1 MTETV
6 QRGRER
12 RFSVGVVEG
21 VGVSCG
27 VSEQR
32 FVQNLLFRAAEKESA
47 RAGGCPMTNASPG
60 FRNFPETGA
69 SFLPEGERPGRKQ
82 KKKVRSGSQKAAMGR
97 TAHRLYGFRK
107 KVGRPVWFANGAEK
121 SDRKSGRRRG
131 TGKKTV
137 RRDGQTDGRE
147 EGAARRRRF
156 ALSGGW
162 NGWLFLRV

>member
-1 MTETV
+1 M
-6 QRGRER
+6 
-12 RFSVGVVEG
+12 
-21 VGVSCG
+21 
-27 VSEQR
+27 
-32 FVQNLLFRAAEKESA
+32 
-47 RAGGCPMTNASPG
+47 MNASPG
-60 FRNFPETGA
+60 FRNFSETGA
-69 SFLPEGERPGRKQ
+69 IFLPKKERLGRIQ
-82 KKKVRSGSQKAAMGR
+82 KKKVRSGSQKAAKGR

-107 KVGRPVWFANGAEK
+107 KVGRPVWFTNGVEK